1 MSSFFLRV
9 PIFQRNR
16 ILNNLSHV
24 SGRGRNFFSGSKFL
38 NTISLL
44 ASWEVRIR
52 LMFPVTDKLAE
63 FIYIFLPL
71 FPSVYRPWASR
82 WTENRTFQNV
92 NGHSAPS
99 FYIRKL
105 QWGKSFF
112 LESETQF
119 CTRSWWLDNSIF
131 LINMSFNIYV
141 VKFHGRRLF

>member
-38 NTISLL
+38 NTICLL
-44 ASWEVRIR
+44 ASWEVRIG
-52 LMFPVTDKLAE
+52 LMFPVTDKLGE

-82 WTENRTFQNV
+82 
-92 NGHSAPS
+92 
-99 FYIRKL
+99 
-105 QWGKSFF
+105 
-112 LESETQF
+112 
-119 CTRSWWLDNSIF
+119 
-131 LINMSFNIYV
+131 
-141 VKFHGRRLF
+141 